1 MPLPHRVPVMEMHL
15 SRRSTGLTLILSAMP
30 SEIRLIQNHVVRPKY
45 GKLDCFPYVSGSL
58 NGRRVVTAVTGVG
71 VTNAAMVATLFI
83 HHFKPSEVLVSGTG
97 SRFNPRVRTGDTVIS
112 IRTIH
117 HAAGSL
123 TNAGM
128 VYRKVRGPLQGRM
141 THWAYR
147 PDPRLLRLATSA
159 IKGYVAAPLTANGRT
174 HVPAVFT
181 GVVTASDLFGVS
193 DAKIA
198 DMRRQLNP
206 DLMEM
211 ESAAIA
217 QVCTQFGVP
226 HLVFRAGSNRTQ
238 SNPGSDYRLLGQK
251 AAWAAA
257 RWTMY
262 YVGVLALTAGRVP
275 HRGAL
280 PPGRARTSGST
291 HRRRASTENSRS

>member
-1 MPLPHRVPVMEMHL
+1 MEMQL
-15 SRRSTGLTLILSAMP
+15 SRRASDITLILSAMP
-30 SEIRLIQNHVVRPKY
+30 SEIRFIQNNIENPKH
-45 GKLDCFPYVSGSL
+45 GKLACFPYVAGKL

-71 VTNAAMVATLFI
+71 VTNGAMVSALFI
-83 HHFKPSEVLVSGTG
+83 QHFKPSEVLVSGTG
-97 SRFNPRVRTGDTVIS
+97 SRFNPRIRTGDTVIS
-112 IRTIH
+112 VRTIH

-123 TNAGM
+123 TNKGM
-128 VYRKVRGPLQGRM
+128 VYRKVRGPLPGQM

-147 PDPRLLRLATSA
+147 PDSRLLRLAKGA
-159 IKGYVAAPLTANGRT
+159 IKGYVPEPVTANGET
-174 HVPAVFT
+174 YVPSVLT

-193 DAKIA
+193 DEKIA
-198 DMRRQLNP
+198 DMRRKLNP

-217 QVCTQFGVP
+217 QVCTQLGVP
-226 HLVFRAGSNRTQ
+226 HIVFRAGSNRTQ

-262 YVGVLALTAGRVP
+262 FVGVLAG
-275 HRGAL
+275 RGA
-280 PPGRARTSGST
+280 GARG
-291 HRRRASTENSRS
+291 